1 MAFLSFDNVKKNASL
16 AEEVADIMGKLES
29 LQLLSTKLQSE
40 IAHEKSTNAQL
51 EETLINVRTDNK
63 RLVDELAEEQKN
75 GCFKMSAAQSEH
87 K

>member
-51 EETLINVRTDNK
+51 EEMLMNVRT
-63 RLVDELAEEQKN
+63 
-75 GCFKMSAAQSEH
+75 
-87 K
+87 